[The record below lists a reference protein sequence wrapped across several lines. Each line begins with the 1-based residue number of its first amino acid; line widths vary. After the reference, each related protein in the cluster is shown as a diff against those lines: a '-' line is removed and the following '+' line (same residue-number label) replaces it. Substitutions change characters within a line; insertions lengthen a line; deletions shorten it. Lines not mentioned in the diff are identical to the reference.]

1 MLLLACPEALL
12 FSRSSHHS
20 LLSASIQCAV
30 SAVFLSLVW
39 GVMWVEHDLSPRWSQ
54 NDCMQQQEPVLN
66 TKGWV
71 YLCFAET
78 GLQVH
83 LLRLYFF
90 FFFVEKASYWSRTW
104 CSWQRPASCP
114 LEIRQ
119 SITDMKLNV
128 FNWGRALQTS
138 RKALECLWRCF
149 TLHHVLGIGNCSF
162 SLSPT
167 TCLTIME

>member
-90 FFFVEKASYWSRTW
+90 FFFCGKSKLLKQNLVFLTKTCFMPTRNTTVNNWHEIKCFQLRESIADLKKGFGMLLEVFYSSP
-104 CSWQRPASCP
+104 CSWH
-114 LEIRQ
+114 
-119 SITDMKLNV
+119 
-128 FNWGRALQTS
+128 W
-138 RKALECLWRCF
+138 
-149 TLHHVLGIGNCSF
+149 
-162 SLSPT
+162 
-167 TCLTIME
+167 